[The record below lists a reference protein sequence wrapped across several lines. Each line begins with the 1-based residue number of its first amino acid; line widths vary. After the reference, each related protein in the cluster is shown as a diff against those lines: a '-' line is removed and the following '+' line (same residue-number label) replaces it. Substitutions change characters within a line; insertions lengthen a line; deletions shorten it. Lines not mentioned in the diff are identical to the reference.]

1 MRAILIRHADWR
13 TQFRIRTDRNAMEGT
28 KMRTQGLSLLVILV
42 ATLLN
47 GCCSCCGS
55 KTCRLS
61 PGGQAAAERPAT
73 YAAAPNGRPVS
84 HAEYYKSAAG
94 EAQADYEAP

>member
-1 MRAILIRHADWR
+1 MRAILIRQADWPA
-13 TQFRIRTDRNAMEGT
+13 QFRVQMDRNAMEGIE
-28 KMRTQGLSLLVILV
+28 MRTQGLSLLVILI

-61 PGGQAAAERPAT
+61 TAGQAAERPAT
-73 YAAAPNGRPVS
+73 YAAGAHEPPVA
-84 HAEYYKSAAG
+84 HAEYRNAGNREVENAA
-94 EAQADYEAP
+94 P